1 VVALIVAIAQ
11 GAYSLAPAMFGLI
24 RDFAPGA
31 ASLVAGAAPSL
42 FIAAA
47 LLQGLAICAFLAGPH
62 L

>member
-1 VVALIVAIAQ
+1 
-11 GAYSLAPAMFGLI
+11 LI

-31 ASLVAGAAPSL
+31 ASLVDGAAPNL

-47 LLQGLAICAFLAGPH
+47 LLQGLAICALLAGRR